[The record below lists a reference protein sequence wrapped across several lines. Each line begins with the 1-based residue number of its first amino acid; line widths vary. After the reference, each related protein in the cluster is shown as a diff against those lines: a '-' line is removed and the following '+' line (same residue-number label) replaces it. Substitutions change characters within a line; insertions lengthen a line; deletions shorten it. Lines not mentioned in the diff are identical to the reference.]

1 MSTRDN
7 PAFRDRLNGPGISPC
22 IGVYDVFSATLAA
35 RRYRTLFLSGFS
47 FSASFYGLP
56 DTGYIAWPD
65 MVAFCQRI
73 RAVVPGVDLL
83 VDMDDGYVD
92 GHVASHVVRLLEGAG
107 ASGIILEDQS
117 RPKKCGH
124 FPGKQILGVE
134 DYLRKLEQVLQA
146 RRECLVVART
156 DADDPEEALRRLLRY
171 EAAGADALLADGIK
185 DLDWIRELRGKVRI
199 PILYSQIAG
208 GKGEPASLAALQ
220 SAGVSLA
227 IYSTPCLFA
236 AQAAVEGALETLAAQ
251 GGLLTGETTLARCN
265 RILTENESCWL
276 QESSK

>member
-1 MSTRDN
+1 MSSWEST
-7 PAFRDRLNGPGISPC
+7 AFRDRLNGPEIIPC

-35 RRYRTLFLSGFS
+35 RRFQTLFLSGFS

-56 DTGYIAWPD
+56 DTGYISWSD
-65 MVAFCQRI
+65 MVAFCQRV
-73 RAVVPGVDLL
+73 RAVAPGVDLL

-92 GHVASHVVRLLEGAG
+92 GHVAGHVVRLLEGAG
-107 ASGIILEDQS
+107 ASGIVLEDQS

-124 FPGKQILGVE
+124 FPGKQIVGVE
-134 DYLRKLEQVLQA
+134 DYLRKLDRVLQA

-156 DADDPEEALRRLLRY
+156 DADDPEEALSRLLCF

-185 DLDWIRELRGKVRI
+185 NVDWIRELRRQVRI

-208 GKGEPASLAALQ
+208 GKGEPTNLAALH
-220 SAGVSLA
+220 SAGVSMA

-236 AQAAVEGALETLAAQ
+236 AQAAVEEALETLAAQ
-251 GGLLTGETTLARCN
+251 GGLLTGRTTLAECN
-265 RILTENESCWL
+265 QILTENEGRV
-276 QESSK
+276 QEPAT